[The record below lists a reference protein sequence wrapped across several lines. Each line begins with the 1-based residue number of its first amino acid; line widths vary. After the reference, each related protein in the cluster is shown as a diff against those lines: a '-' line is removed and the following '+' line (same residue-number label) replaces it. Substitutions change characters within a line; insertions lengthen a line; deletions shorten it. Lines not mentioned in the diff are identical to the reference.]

1 CNTLNSIKEYYNSY
15 WFLDLGGN
23 YLGYDFELNPVIP
36 GIELHD
42 FYVSLQGYRGAHDN
56 QLNNIPIGMEFNGLL
71 VVVDNENGQVKLED
85 YESRSF
91 EVICDSLAEL
101 ILNLS

>member
-1 CNTLNSIKEYYNSY
+1 MGIQLYNSIKEYYNSY

-56 QLNNIPIGMEFNGLL
+56 QLNNIPIGMEFPFCW
-71 VVVDNENGQVKLED
+71 
-85 YESRSF
+85 EST
-91 EVICDSLAEL
+91 
-101 ILNLS
+101 